1 VFPAIWTNLS
11 NLIDQKTQESMV
23 IHLARGN
30 GVQHGYV
37 GKFKKKKKTK
47 KQLCLTCPNLDS
59 NLLPGQKVS
68 IPKLSPNNTSNAATV
83 HFPLHLPRQ

>member
-37 GKFKKKKKTK
+37 GKFEKKKKKKTT
-47 KQLCLTCPNLDS
+47 LFNLS
-59 NLLPGQKVS
+59 
-68 IPKLSPNNTSNAATV
+68 
-83 HFPLHLPRQ
+83 